1 MGRFRVTVD
10 SPSLLVESVRMF
22 QSRVD
27 EAKGSFVSFRSLGL
41 FVISK
46 VFVVVSPWS
55 FFSFLSFCLWSQ
67 IFCFCLSVSCFCQL
81 FYLSCH
87 MVFSLVFLRLNV
99 HHS

>member
-1 MGRFRVTVD
+1 MGRFRVTVA
-10 SPSLLVESVRMF
+10 SPSLLVETVRMF

-55 FFSFLSFCLWSQ
+55 FFNFLPFV
-67 IFCFCLSVSCFCQL
+67 FGHKYSVFVFQYRVSVNSV

-87 MVFSLVFLRLNV
+87 MVSCVFA
-99 HHS
+99 S

>member
-10 SPSLLVESVRMF
+10 SPSLLVETVRMF

-46 VFVVVSPWS
+46 VFVVLGLSSVFCHFVFGHKYSVFVFQYRVSVN
-55 FFSFLSFCLWSQ
+55 
-67 IFCFCLSVSCFCQL
+67 SV